1 MWVTPPLG
9 TRGPALAAST
19 IPPLSVR
26 PCGTRFSNTQEGP
39 NRCRSAPITDPL
51 FRGFGI
57 SNRSTGPLVQR
68 AGRDHPFPIF
78 AGSPWRE
85 RKGTSHGR
93 ARHGFPARGKKYI
106 VVVVSCASVPPP
118 LSGRRALL
126 RAGAWPRRRQRLCRV
141 PNCPS
146 QESIRASLQCSCRSQ
161 SPGQPP
167 VCIKIGVSGANP
179 SSR

>member
-1 MWVTPPLG
+1 MG
-9 TRGPALAAST
+9 TRGPAYGGEYYTPTLRLALWHAFRQRT
-19 IPPLSVR
+19 R
-26 PCGTRFSNTQEGP
+26 GT
-39 NRCRSAPITDPL
+39 SAVKITDPL
-51 FRGFGI
+51 SRGFGI
-57 SNRSTGPLVQR
+57 PNLSPDPLVQR

-93 ARHGFPARGKKYI
+93 ARHGFPARRKKYI

-167 VCIKIGVSGANP
+167 VCIKIGVSGAKASSP
-179 SSR
+179 SNSQIK